1 MRGGALAYNEV
12 AHRKTIECN
21 VAEGGGRLAETPI
34 AERVARTLV
43 ERELTLGT
51 VECGVGG
58 IVSQRLFDTEEGVNA
73 LGNSLILDDV
83 EEAIGLMALP
93 RPQFKK
99 AGDFSAKAARAA
111 AREGRSFLGVHLCL
125 TIWARGP
132 ISEERRQTV
141 YVALNTARD
150 VIDEAYEVGGGTGHD
165 SAWLVDRALEMVEEV
180 LQ

>member
-1 MRGGALAYNEV
+1 M
-12 AHRKTIECN
+12 
-21 VAEGGGRLAETPI
+21 EGDRLAEELI
-34 AERVARTLV
+34 AEQVTQTLV

-58 IVSQRLFDTEEGVNA
+58 IVSRRLFATEQGVMA

-111 AREGRSFLGVHLCL
+111 AREGRGFLGVNLCL
-125 TIWARGP
+125 AVWAKGP
-132 ISEERRQTV
+132 IVEDEEQTV
-141 YVALNTARD
+141 YVALNTARE
-150 VIDEAYEVGGGTGHD
+150 VTDEAYVVGGDTGHAAD
-165 SAWLVDRALEMVEEV
+165 WLVDRALEMLWDV
-180 LQ
+180 L